1 MNPSLNQDHRSILIN
16 IHKIYFA
23 DGFVL
28 SSGVIQRCYAANGG
42 IYNLH
47 AALRQ
52 PCYFSSLP

>member
-28 SSGVIQRCYAANGG
+28 SSGVMLPMVEFTICT
-42 IYNLH
+42 
-47 AALRQ
+47 Q
-52 PCYFSSLP
+52 PCASRVISLACLD